1 MKYLKTF
8 EDVSTLPQEI
18 VRNLNDICLELND
31 ININTNCEY
40 FPKMLVAGTIS
51 GGYISVGIEKV
62 DFTDYND
69 VLSWGDVSETIDRIV
84 DYMKSENWKLSSLLI
99 EGDNLINPEQW
110 IENLRN
116 KEHYSFTGLTI
127 NFISGASF

>member
-1 MKYLKTF
+1 MKYLKKF
-8 EDVSTLPQEI
+8 EGLSTLPQEI

-31 ININTNCEY
+31 ININTECEY
-40 FPKMLVAGTIS
+40 FPKILVSGSIS
-51 GGYISVGIEKV
+51 GGYISVGMEKV

-69 VLSWGDVSETIDRIV
+69 ALSWGDVSETIDRII

-99 EGDNLINPEQW
+99 DSDNLINPEQW

-116 KEHYSFTGLTI
+116 KEYYSFIGLTI
-127 NFISGASF
+127 NFIEN